1 MKKRTFFTAVFLTSL
16 GTALLFCFTACKMDV
31 PISKPAVDNREPI
44 TESDIFGDYDGIV
57 IPVMNGIVF
66 GKTSEKIQIKK
77 SPVTKKITFRTR
89 EQTSYKSIMPA
100 DLSYGF
106 KEITLVPAADRKSF
120 SFSATGGYLRLHSP
134 PSDTTGEEVSTKT
147 VLKDGSIYKKEG
159 KVYIK
164 YIIEYDVNDIRATIP
179 TLPKDHK
186 TLASVMKNGV
196 KQ

>member
-1 MKKRTFFTAVFLTSL
+1 
-16 GTALLFCFTACKMDV
+16 
-31 PISKPAVDNREPI
+31 
-44 TESDIFGDYDGIV
+44 
-57 IPVMNGIVF
+57 
-66 GKTSEKIQIKK
+66 
-77 SPVTKKITFRTR
+77 
-89 EQTSYKSIMPA
+89 MPA

-164 YIIEYDVNDIRATIP
+164 YIVEYDVNDIRATIP
-179 TLPKDHK
+179 TLPEDHK

>member
-1 MKKRTFFTAVFLTSL
+1 
-16 GTALLFCFTACKMDV
+16 MDV

-77 SPVTKKITFRTR
+77 SPGTQKITFRTR

-164 YIIEYDVNDIRATIP
+164 YIVEYDVNDIRATIP